1 MNSINGSESANG
13 WPADIYRVFRS
24 AGIRQVGY
32 VPDSGHA
39 ELIRLCTSDP
49 DIAAVPLTSEEEGV
63 GLVAGAWLGGQR
75 GAILMQSSGVG
86 NCMNMFTL
94 ASNCGFPVL
103 LLVTMR
109 GEWEEFNPWQI
120 PMGRS
125 AGPMIELAGGTVYR
139 AEDAASAGPV
149 VEAAAGLAFNT
160 SGLVAVALA
169 QKLIGA
175 KSFGRATGE
184 K

>member
-1 MNSINGSESANG
+1 MFRA
-13 WPADIYRVFRS
+13 AD
-24 AGIRQVGY
+24 IRQVGY

-49 DIAAVPLTSEEEGV
+49 DIVAVPLTSEEEGV
-63 GLVAGAWLGGQR
+63 SLVAGAWLGGQR

-86 NCMNMFTL
+86 NCMNLFTL
-94 ASNCGFPVL
+94 AANCHFPVL

-109 GEWEEFNPWQI
+109 GEWGEFNPWQV

-125 AGPMIELAGGTVYR
+125 AGPMIEMAGGTVYR
-139 AEDAASAGPV
+139 AEDAASVGPV
-149 VEAAAGLAFNT
+149 VEAAASLAFNT

-175 KSFGRATGE
+175 KTFGRAAGE
-184 K
+184 E